1 MSDKMLR
8 WIGAWLRLVVGCA
21 LALSWAATAA
31 AQQDAALLSVLRNL
45 PDRIPFPVDVV
56 QSKSAVAARS
66 AKIDPLLLTLSDD
79 VSLKGPSSLTASA
92 GAFQMSVRENRIAVK
107 LIAEDR
113 NGREELEWRVEDEG
127 GVVTATLGNVVLA
140 NLPVDRI
147 EVFEDEADLYYM
159 TAQAQ
164 FSHGPPEVGAVSRPR
179 FEAGVRAIGA
189 ERLHAA
195 GVTGRGVKVGILDF
209 GFQGYESLMRR
220 GALPRP
226 VAQRAFNQSGR
237 LENGN
242 VHGTA
247 CAEIVHAV
255 APDAELYL
263 AAVGEGDGGAP
274 EEQLVL
280 AAQWLAA
287 QDLDIISFSGGGHNG
302 PHNGTAL
309 LDRLVEEI
317 VAETGVLWVNA
328 AGNEGAK
335 HWAGSAADRDR
346 DQMVELEGGF
356 RGVAVR
362 PSPRGVI
369 DLRVIWDDW
378 GPNPMLPAATQD
390 IDAFLFEV
398 VGGSPLRLV
407 ARSETPQRGRGA
419 PMEFVQHLGRRGGQ
433 YVLAFRA
440 SRLTRPVRLHVY
452 NLTGS
457 PMEPASATG
466 SIGIPATA
474 RAALAVGAVDVGSGR
489 LESFS
494 SQGPTDDGRTKP
506 EVSAPDK
513 TLSLAYN
520 GAFPGTSAACPH
532 VSGFAALLKQLNPSA
547 DREAL
552 SAMVMRHV
560 RPLGGRTPNN
570 EYGHGHIDARNVGGV
585 DGPTIEL
592 PSYLGGLTPVRALD
606 TLWERDRTE
615 RSPRLGLRVRVNERP
630 ERDGELPRYRIGDP
644 MKVGFATDERCRY
657 TLILRNARGEYRV
670 MASSELIPGEPQLV
684 PEEEG
689 VSWTISDPVGEEGFL
704 LVCSRSDVDVE
715 DWAARGNAGGVVDV
729 AVAEYRVVR

>member
-1 MSDKMLR
+1 MSR
-8 WIGAWLRLVVGCA
+8 GARKGVAMWVRFALVCV
-21 LALSWAATAA
+21 LVLSWGSAAS
-31 AQQDAALLSVLRNL
+31 AQGDAELLSVLRNL
-45 PDRIPFPVDVV
+45 PDRVPFPLDVA
-56 QSKSAVAARS
+56 QAKSAVAARS
-66 AKIDPLLLTLSDD
+66 EKIDPRLLALSDD
-79 VSLKGPSSLTASA
+79 VSSKGPSSLTASA
-92 GAFQMSVRENRIAVK
+92 GALQMSVRENRVAVK

-127 GVVTATLGNVVLA
+127 GVVTATLDNVVLA

-164 FSHGPPEVGAVSRPR
+164 FSHAPPDVGAVSRR
-179 FEAGVRAIGA
+179 RVEVGAGVRAIGA

-209 GFQGYESLMRR
+209 GFQDYESLMRR
-220 GALPRP
+220 GELPRP

-247 CAEIVHAV
+247 CAEIVHAM

-263 AAVGEGDGGAP
+263 AAVGEGDERGATDD
-274 EEQLVL
+274 QVVQ
-280 AAQWLAA
+280 AARWLAA
-287 QDLDIISFSGGGHNG
+287 QDLDIISFSGGGHVG

-309 LDRLVEEI
+309 LDRLVEEV

-328 AGNEGAK
+328 AGNSGAQ
-335 HWAGSAADRDR
+335 HWGGPAADRDG
-346 DQMVELEGGF
+346 DQVVELDGRF

-362 PSPRGVI
+362 PSSRGRIAV
-369 DLRVIWDDW
+369 LANWNDW

-398 VGGSPLRLV
+398 VGGRQLRLV
-407 ARSETPQRGRGA
+407 AKSETPQRGRGA
-419 PMEFVQHLGRRGGQ
+419 PMELVQYQGRPGGQ
-433 YVLAFRA
+433 YVLIFRA
-440 SRLTRPVRLHVY
+440 SRLTRPVLLHVY

-457 PMEPASATG
+457 PMEPTSATA
-466 SIGIPATA
+466 SIAIPATA

-489 LESFS
+489 LEAYS

-513 TLSLAYN
+513 TPSLFYN
-520 GAFPGTSAACPH
+520 GSFPGTSAACPH
-532 VSGFAALLKQLNPSA
+532 VSGFAALLSQIAPSA
-547 DREAL
+547 DSAAL
-552 SAMVMRHV
+552 SAMVMRYV

-570 EYGHGHIDARNVGGV
+570 AYGHGHIDASRVEIDSPDRLV
-585 DGPTIEL
+585 VL
-592 PSYLGGLTPVRALD
+592 PAYLGGRTSTQTLDALWD
-606 TLWERDRTE
+606 RGRDRT
-615 RSPRLGLRVRVNERP
+615 PRLGLRVRVDQRP
-630 ERDGELPRYRIGDP
+630 GPNGALPRYRLGDP
-644 MKVGFATDERCRY
+644 MKVGFAADEGCRY
-657 TLILRNARGEYRV
+657 TLILRDALGDYRV
-670 MASSELIPGEPQLV
+670 MASSEIAPGERRLL

-689 VSWTISDPVGEEGFL
+689 VSWTISEPVGEEGFL
-704 LVCSRSDVDVE
+704 LVCARGDVDLDDAEV
-715 DWAARGNAGGVVDV
+715 AIAR
-729 AVAEYRVVR
+729 YRVTR